1 MEWVPEGRVSLHGGA
16 APRASEAPLRVLLLE
31 DRADD
36 AELVKRELGRAG
48 LNPVTHVVDSRDGF
62 TRALREFM
70 PDVVLSDHSLS
81 QFNPVAALEVLRD
94 ARPTVPLIVVAGA
107 LDEKLI
113 VEALRGGAEDY
124 VLKSNL
130 SRLGPAIVGALSVRR
145 PLEKLSPRQLEVL
158 RLLADGHPTREIA
171 RRLGVSVKTIETH
184 RAEIM
189 RRLEIRDLAGLVRY
203 AVRVGLV
210 SVAA

>member
-1 MEWVPEGRVSLHGGA
+1 
-16 APRASEAPLRVLLLE
+16 VLLLE
-31 DRADD
+31 DRPDD

-48 LNPVTHVVDSRDGF
+48 LNAVTQVVDTRDTF
-62 TRALREFM
+62 ARALREFL
-70 PDVVLSDHSLS
+70 PDVVLSDHSLA
-81 QFNPVAALEVLRD
+81 QFNAVAALALLRD

-107 LDEKLI
+107 LDETAI

-130 SRLGPAIVGALSVRR
+130 SRLAPAIAGALSVRR

-158 RLLADGHPTREIA
+158 RMLAEGHPTREIA

-189 RRLEIRDLAGLVRY
+189 RRLAIRDLAGLVRY
-203 AVRVGLV
+203 SVRVGLV
-210 SVAA
+210 TLAA

>member
-1 MEWVPEGRVSLHGGA
+1 MEEPSGS
-16 APRASEAPLRVLLLE
+16 PLRVLLLE

-48 LNPVTHVVDSRDGF
+48 LNAVTQVVDTRDTF
-62 TRALREFM
+62 ARALREFL
-70 PDVVLSDHSLS
+70 PDVVLSDHSLA
-81 QFNPVAALEVLRD
+81 QFNAVAALALLRD

-107 LDEKLI
+107 LDETAI

-130 SRLGPAIVGALSVRR
+130 SRLAPAIAGALSVRR

-158 RLLADGHPTREIA
+158 RMLAEGHPTREIA

-189 RRLEIRDLAGLVRY
+189 RRLAIRDLAGLVRY
-203 AVRVGLV
+203 SVRVGLV
-210 SVAA
+210 TLAA